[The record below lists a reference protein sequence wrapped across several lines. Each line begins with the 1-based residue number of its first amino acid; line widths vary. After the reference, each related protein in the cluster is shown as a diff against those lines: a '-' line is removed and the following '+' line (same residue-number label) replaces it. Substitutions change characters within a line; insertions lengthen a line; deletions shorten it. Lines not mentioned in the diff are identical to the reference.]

1 MATENQ
7 ALALLKLGFN
17 ESKNPRKRKR
27 DFTLR
32 KGRESSHHIMEYYAR
47 MMLRGVGRQPSSVGY
62 IVSKLSDKQAGVL
75 IRIMATLQGKKRD
88 RHKPLPERPAM
99 NTNADH
105 NAKIVE
111 EIIAEKL
118 PK

>member
-17 ESKNPRKRKR
+17 EAKNPHKRKR

-32 KGRESSHHIMEYYAR
+32 KGRESPKHIMEYYAK
-47 MMLRGVGRQPSSVGY
+47 MMLRGVGRKPSSVGY
-62 IVSKLSDKQAGVL
+62 IQSKLTDEQAGVL
-75 IRIMATLQGKKRD
+75 IRIMATMQGKKRE
-88 RHKPLPERPAM
+88 RRKPLPERPAL
-99 NTNADH
+99 NTDANH
-105 NAKIVE
+105 NAEIVE
-111 EIIAEKL
+111 DIIADKF